1 GARGSRWAR
10 RSVDEMFRVCE
21 EELADRP
28 GLERPRKRLLGS
40 VLAYYQEFL
49 EQRPG
54 DEAQADLREA
64 KQRVEKILADL
75 AVLRAASQLH
85 LLCQPPVL
93 DELRLD
99 DGQRPKV
106 SEFCARVGKEWLG
119 SLNDVGRLSPA
130 QRRRRAV
137 ERARAYEAEVKLLL
151 TPGQQVRLRQIGLQV
166 EGPGAFA
173 EPEVIAEL
181 QLTADQRDRIR
192 TIEED
197 ALFGWMRRPQPG
209 DSVKAHERPAT
220 ERILA
225 VLTEEQV
232 RRWRAMTGP
241 AIGAAIVPFPSPAA
255 PFGAKGP
262 KALR

>member
-1 GARGSRWAR
+1 AAAWSRLAR
-10 RSVDEMFRVCE
+10 RSVDEMFRVSE

-28 GLERPRKRLLGS
+28 GLEGLRKRLLWS

-49 EQRPG
+49 EQCQG
-54 DEAQADLREA
+54 DAEAQADLREA

-75 AVLRAASQLH
+75 VVLRAASQLH

-93 DELRLD
+93 DDLRLD
-99 DGQRPKV
+99 DEQRRKV
-106 SEFCARVGKEWLG
+106 REFGARVGKGWLD
-119 SLNDVGRLSPA
+119 SLTDVGRLSPA

-137 ERARAYEAEVKLLL
+137 ARARAYEAEVKVLL
-151 TPGQQVRLRQIGLQV
+151 TSAQQVRLRQIGLQA

-173 EPEVIAEL
+173 EPEVVSEL
-181 QLTADQRDRIR
+181 KITADQRDRIR

-197 ALFGWMRRPQPG
+197 ALFGWMRRLQPGSPPG
-209 DSVKAHERPAT
+209 DSAKAPAARRPAN

-232 RRWRAMTGP
+232 RRWRALTGP
-241 AIGAAIVPFPSPAA
+241 AISAAIMPFP
-255 PFGAKGP
+255 
-262 KALR
+262 